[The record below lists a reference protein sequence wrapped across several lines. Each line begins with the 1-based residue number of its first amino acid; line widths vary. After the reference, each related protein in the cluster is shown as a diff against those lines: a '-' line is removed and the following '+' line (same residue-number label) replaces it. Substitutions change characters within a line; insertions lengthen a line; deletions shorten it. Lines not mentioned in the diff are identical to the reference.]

1 MVSEGVGSS
10 LMMPEVVP
18 SAEAARGAEAEARM
32 TGGKVAAPEV
42 AVATEGLA
50 SSQAKVTA

>member
-10 LMMPEVVP
+10 LMVPEVVP